1 MGFIEFLKTAGLCI
15 AIALVVFA
23 FYGND
28 LLFLAK
34 ALALAIGFSIVF
46 TIALPYAR
54 GVRKGDK
61 VQING
66 MAANMPN
73 FISWFAGRNGLALT
87 DASLNKEIRI
97 RLDDGKEAVG
107 VVESY
112 ENLFS
117 PTKVRLLYEE
127 KIVE

>member
-1 MGFIEFLKTAGLCI
+1 MGFIEFLKTTGLCV
-15 AIALVVFA
+15 AIALVFFA

-34 ALALAIGFSIVF
+34 ALALAIGFSIAF
-46 TIALPYAR
+46 TIGFPYVR

-66 MAANMPN
+66 MAQNMPN
-73 FISWFAGRNGLALT
+73 FISWFAGRSGLALT
-87 DASLNKEIRI
+87 NASLNKEIRI